1 MFEKLAQDTI
11 YNVSELSK
19 GVNYISKWVRA
30 KKEHKTLPVRFIPKF
45 K

>member
-1 MFEKLAQDTI
+1 MWEQLAQDTI

-19 GVNYISKWVRA
+19 GVEYLSKWVRA
-30 KKEHKTLPVRFIPKF
+30 TKEHKTLPVRFIPKF